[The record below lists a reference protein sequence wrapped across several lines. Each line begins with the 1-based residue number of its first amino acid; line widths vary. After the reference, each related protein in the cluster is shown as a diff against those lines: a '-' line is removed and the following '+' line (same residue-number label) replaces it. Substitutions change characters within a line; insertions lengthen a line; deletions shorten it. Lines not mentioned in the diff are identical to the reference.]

1 MGFAIYPKHGK
12 FAAGQDFYVLS
23 CITSFTVP
31 CVALLCLSNSNQLNS
46 EQKVQVC
53 DTTEA

>member
-12 FAAGQDFYVLS
+12 FAAGLGFLS

-31 CVALLCLSNSNQLNS
+31 CVALLYSCNPNQLSS
-46 EQKVQVC
+46 EQN
-53 DTTEA
+53 A

>member
-12 FAAGQDFYVLS
+12 FAAGQDFYVLG

-31 CVALLCLSNSNQLNS
+31 ASHSCTPVILISSS
-46 EQKVQVC
+46 EQN
-53 DTTEA
+53 A